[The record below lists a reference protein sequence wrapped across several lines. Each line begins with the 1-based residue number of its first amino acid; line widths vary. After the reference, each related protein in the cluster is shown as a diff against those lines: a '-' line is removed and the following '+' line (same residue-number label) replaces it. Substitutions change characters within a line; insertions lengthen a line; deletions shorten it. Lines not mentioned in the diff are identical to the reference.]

1 MIMVAAIAKNHCLAL
16 DRIPALSRRDQ
27 TFALSSPAMLMEALF
42 TRGKRHSHVPMQLGQ
57 IFPLS
62 LLILGIVSS
71 LALFLGKY
79 ALDIN
84 RAHHR
89 QNLAD
94 AAALSAA
101 TWRARALNFNAFAN
115 RALIA
120 QEVYAAYLTEAN
132 GWAAYAK
139 SLAKRGQELAQIF
152 PAAQPAAQT
161 IARLVTLDEQL
172 LYQLSELELFARTA
186 PGLGLNDQLAS
197 AQYAFLR
204 SADGFGLSAIANEI
218 VQAADSNAFAH
229 VVAGDR
235 FSQSWS
241 SEVTDQSKAQQQKL
255 IWQSLRTQAQT
266 IEPSSSEAK
275 GHDVDAHQLAIDHQ
289 VEDQIAPIPTL
300 NCIPRSLK
308 QLAGRLVRESALQQ
322 LESGWQ
328 SNHSLSL
335 HGWRRGRLLPICG
348 DQQESM
354 PIAWAQR
361 QSSHQTGADMR
372 STSTESAELQD
383 SIHWQNRQ
391 AKELA
396 QRDSSNFDSYFGAGR
411 LTRIDPQNVRVLRHP
426 LRILISVRTGPKQSA
441 GYSFGAAWVFH
452 PDPIHESASPS
463 SFWLFP
469 NWQARLSVPTK
480 DEILQAE
487 QGATGR

>member
-1 MIMVAAIAKNHCLAL
+1 
-16 DRIPALSRRDQ
+16 
-27 TFALSSPAMLMEALF
+27 
-42 TRGKRHSHVPMQLGQ
+42 
-57 IFPLS
+57 
-62 LLILGIVSS
+62 
-71 LALFLGKY
+71 
-79 ALDIN
+79 
-84 RAHHR
+84 
-89 QNLAD
+89 
-94 AAALSAA
+94 
-101 TWRARALNFNAFAN
+101 
-115 RALIA
+115 
-120 QEVYAAYLTEAN
+120 
-132 GWAAYAK
+132 
-139 SLAKRGQELAQIF
+139 
-152 PAAQPAAQT
+152 
-161 IARLVTLDEQL
+161 
-172 LYQLSELELFARTA
+172 
-186 PGLGLNDQLAS
+186 
-197 AQYAFLR
+197 
-204 SADGFGLSAIANEI
+204 
-218 VQAADSNAFAH
+218 
-229 VVAGDR
+229 
-235 FSQSWS
+235 
-241 SEVTDQSKAQQQKL
+241 
-255 IWQSLRTQAQT
+255 
-266 IEPSSSEAK
+266 
-275 GHDVDAHQLAIDHQ
+275 
-289 VEDQIAPIPTL
+289 
-300 NCIPRSLK
+300 
-308 QLAGRLVRESALQQ
+308 QQ

>member
-1 MIMVAAIAKNHCLAL
+1 MTTVAAIAKNHCVAL
-16 DRIPALSRRDQ
+16 DWMRALSRRDQ
-27 TFALSSPAMLMEALF
+27 TLAFSRPALLVKALF
-42 TRGKRHSHVPMQLGQ
+42 KRGERHPHFPMQLGQ
-57 IFPLS
+57 VFPLS
-62 LLILGIVSS
+62 LLILGIISS
-71 LALFLGKY
+71 LALFFGKY

-84 RAHHR
+84 RIHHR

-101 TWRARALNFNAFAN
+101 TWCARALNFNAFAN
-115 RALIA
+115 RTLIA
-120 QEVYAAYLTEAN
+120 QEVYAAHLTEAN

-139 SLAKRGQELAQIF
+139 SLAKRGQGLAQNF

-161 IARLVTLDEQL
+161 IARLISIDEQL
-172 LYQLSELELFARTA
+172 LHQLSELELFARTA

-235 FSQSWS
+235 FSQSWT
-241 SEVTDQSKAQQQKL
+241 SEVTDQAKAQQRKL
-255 IWQSLRTQAQT
+255 IWQSLRTQTQT
-266 IEPSSSEAK
+266 LEPPSPEPEE
-275 GHDVDAHQLAIDHQ
+275 HDVATRQLAVDHQ

-308 QLAGRLVRESALQQ
+308 QLTGRLVRESALQQ
-322 LESGWQ
+322 LETGWQ

-348 DQQESM
+348 DQRESM

-361 QSSHQTGADMR
+361 QSSHQSGADDR
-372 STSTESAELQD
+372 STPTESAELQD
-383 SIHWQNRQ
+383 SINWQNGQ

-396 QRDSSNFDSYFGAGR
+396 QMDSSRFDGYFGAGR
-411 LTRIDPQNVRVLRHP
+411 LMRIDPQNVRALRHP

-452 PDPIHESASPS
+452 PDPIHESTSPS
-463 SFWLFP
+463 SYWLFP

-480 DEILQAE
+480 DELLQAE
-487 QGATGR
+487 QGAAGR